1 MAEPIRILT
10 LNDPFAQ
17 LCAIGLKGNE
27 TRPFRTAHRG
37 LLAIHASKAF
47 TPAHLETVWSAPFQ
61 DTLVDAGERGQISP
75 FPHFWPRGAVIAI
88 AELTAVERILRVGPD
103 ERPVQCTKNHHP
115 HGPRDVVTVGS
126 VPLTDERELAFGL
139 YCTGRWAWK
148 LERVRRTRPVYVR
161 GQQGLRVWAPTESL
175 ERLYLEAA

>member
-10 LNDPFAQ
+10 LWDPWAQ
-17 LCAIGLKGNE
+17 LAALGLKGNE
-27 TRPFRTAHRG
+27 TRPFRTSYRG

-47 TPAHLETVWSAPFQ
+47 TRAHRLLRVDQPFR
-61 DTLVDAGERGQISP
+61 DALRDAGEG
-75 FPHFWPRGAVIAI
+75 FYAYETWPRGAVIAI

-103 ERPVQCTKNHHP
+103 ERPVKCTKDHHP

-148 LERVRRTRPVYVR
+148 LERVRRTRPVPVR
-161 GQQGLRVWAPTESL
+161 GQQGIRVWVPSAPL
-175 ERLYLEAA
+175 EYLEATP